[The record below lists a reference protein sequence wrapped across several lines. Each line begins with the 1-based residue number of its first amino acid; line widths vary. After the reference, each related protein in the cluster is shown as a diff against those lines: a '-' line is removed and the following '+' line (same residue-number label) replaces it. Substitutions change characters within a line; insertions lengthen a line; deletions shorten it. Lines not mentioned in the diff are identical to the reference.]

1 MSEREQFEAW
11 AKARYA
17 KNPHF
22 WLRQIDDGGYSCG
35 MADSAWDAWQ
45 AATQRS
51 AARIAELEAEVQALR
66 RDAERLDYLQC
77 RGATVELLPGTD
89 GFYPMRFR
97 VGGLHAA
104 VSENIRGAI
113 DTAMAQGEKP

>member
-1 MSEREQFEAW
+1 MSDKTREDFEAW
-11 AKARYA
+11 HEAEKVQPLAPYLDTY
-17 KNPHF
+17 KNAHTRCR
-22 WLRQIDDGGYSCG
+22 WEGY
-35 MADSAWDAWQ
+35 Q
-45 AATQRS
+45 AATQHS

-113 DTAMAQGEKP
+113 DTAMAQGANHG

>member
-1 MSEREQFEAW
+1 M
-11 AKARYA
+11 
-17 KNPHF
+17 
-22 WLRQIDDGGYSCG
+22 
-35 MADSAWDAWQ
+35 
-45 AATQRS
+45 
-51 AARIAELEAEVQALR
+51 QALR